1 MIQLTPQNIRIG
13 ASAANKNEAIRAAGQ
28 VLVESGFIEPGY
40 IESMIGRE
48 GQANTYLGN
57 GISIPHGMAKD
68 RELIRATGISVVQL
82 PEGVEWGPGKVAHLI
97 VGIAAKSDEHLG
109 VLAALTDVLDDP
121 AKAELLA
128 KTKDANDIIAGLSRE
143 AAEAAGEPSEG
154 VAPPPGSHHVDAK
167 IVGSAGMHARPATMF
182 VEIASQFESDIRVQY
197 GIKIA
202 NGKSMAAI
210 LKLGTPC
217 GEAIRIIAVGPDAE
231 AALKALKEAVD
242 SGLGDVEEVKEVI
255 TEADK
260 WVPVSGGHALTGV
273 SASPGIAI
281 GPLYQFQTTHLVVE
295 DKPKDVASEELAL
308 KQAIATANEQI
319 SEIYETGSEAIW
331 EG

>member
-13 ASAANKNEAIRAAGQ
+13 ARAGSKNEAIRAAGQ

-143 AAEAAGEPSEG
+143 AGQPSAEPEG
-154 VAPPPGSHHVDAK
+154 APPPPGAHHVDAK
-167 IVGSAGMHARPATMF
+167 IVGSAGMHARPATCF
-182 VEIASQFESDIRVQY
+182 RRSCHPVRIGYSRSIWHQDRER
-197 GIKIA
+197 KI
-202 NGKSMAAI
+202 
-210 LKLGTPC
+210 
-217 GEAIRIIAVGPDAE
+217 D
-231 AALKALKEAVD
+231 
-242 SGLGDVEEVKEVI
+242 
-255 TEADK
+255 
-260 WVPVSGGHALTGV
+260 GGH
-273 SASPGIAI
+273 S
-281 GPLYQFQTTHLVVE
+281 
-295 DKPKDVASEELAL
+295 
-308 KQAIATANEQI
+308 
-319 SEIYETGSEAIW
+319 
-331 EG
+331 

>member
-13 ASAANKNEAIRAAGQ
+13 ARAGSKNEAIRAAGQ

-121 AKAELLA
+121 TKAERLA
-128 KTKDANDIIAGLSRE
+128 KTKDPNDIIAGLSRE
-143 AAEAAGEPSEG
+143 AGESTPEPEG
-154 VAPPPGSHHVDAK
+154 APPRQARITSMPRSWVAPEC
-167 IVGSAGMHARPATMF
+167 MHARRLFSPTLPASSNRIFAFNMAPRSRTGNRWPPSLSS
-182 VEIASQFESDIRVQY
+182 ALPAGSQ
-197 GIKIA
+197 
-202 NGKSMAAI
+202 
-210 LKLGTPC
+210 
-217 GEAIRIIAVGPDAE
+217 
-231 AALKALKEAVD
+231 
-242 SGLGDVEEVKEVI
+242 
-255 TEADK
+255 
-260 WVPVSGGHALTGV
+260 
-273 SASPGIAI
+273 SASLPQVRT
-281 GPLYQFQTTHLVVE
+281 PNL
-295 DKPKDVASEELAL
+295 P
-308 KQAIATANEQI
+308 
-319 SEIYETGSEAIW
+319 
-331 EG
+331 